1 MATLQERINM
11 LAGELSPEEMTP
23 QQTAF
28 KTDTNEVVAR
38 LREAMQ
44 LETDPIKKQ
53 ALQDAL
59 NMYIAEQKPT
69 RPQANLESQ
78 FEANTK
84 KNTIEEN
91 IAAIQQQMD
100 DAIQVS
106 PEREQFIQARQ
117 ELIDDVL
124 MPLSNEGYSE
134 LVNVILTKPRDSV
147 EHNQAKTMLRNVMAQ
162 DEDFDM
168 NDFEVMINMV
178 SKEPRPADLINKE
191 GLPDAPPRSMGI
203 GSLN

>member
-44 LETDPIKKQ
+44 SETDPIKTQ

-134 LVNVILTKPRDSV
+134 LVNVILTMPRDSV

>member
-11 LAGELSPEEMTP
+11 LAGKLSPEEMTP

-59 NMYIAEQKPT
+59 NMYVTEQKGAMSDKDMATASSVVP
-69 RPQANLESQ
+69 
-78 FEANTK
+78 
-84 KNTIEEN
+84 NTIEEN
-91 IAAIQQQMD
+91 IATIQKQMD
-100 DAIQVS
+100 DATTMS
-106 PEREQFIQARQ
+106 PEATQFINARQ

-178 SKEPRPADLINKE
+178 SKEPRPADLINRE
-191 GLPDAPPRSMGI
+191 GLPDAPPRSTGI
-203 GSLN
+203 GSLR

>member
-1 MATLQERINM
+1 
-11 LAGELSPEEMTP
+11 
-23 QQTAF
+23 
-28 KTDTNEVVAR
+28 
-38 LREAMQ
+38 MQ

-59 NMYIAEQKPT
+59 NMYVTEQKGAMSDKDMQIAASVTP
-69 RPQANLESQ
+69 
-78 FEANTK
+78 
-84 KNTIEEN
+84 NTIEEN
-91 IAAIQQQMD
+91 IAAIQKQMD
-100 DAIQVS
+100 DATTMS
-106 PEREQFIQARQ
+106 PEATQFMNARQ

-124 MPLSNEGYSE
+124 MPLSNEGYSD

-178 SKEPRPADLINKE
+178 SKEPRPADLINRE

>member
-38 LREAMQ
+38 LREAME

-59 NMYIAEQKPT
+59 NMYVTEQKGATSDKDMQIATSVTP
-69 RPQANLESQ
+69 
-78 FEANTK
+78 
-84 KNTIEEN
+84 NTIEEN
-91 IAAIQQQMD
+91 IAAIQKQMD
-100 DAIQVS
+100 DATTMS
-106 PEREQFIQARQ
+106 PEATQFINARQ

-124 MPLSNEGYSE
+124 LPLSNEGYSE

-162 DEDFDM
+162 DEDFDI

-178 SKEPRPADLINKE
+178 SKERRPADLINRE

>member
-1 MATLQERINM
+1 M

-59 NMYIAEQKPT
+59 NMYVTEQKGAMSDKDMQIAASVTP
-69 RPQANLESQ
+69 
-78 FEANTK
+78 
-84 KNTIEEN
+84 NTIEEN
-91 IAAIQQQMD
+91 IAAIQKQMD
-100 DAIQVS
+100 DATTMS
-106 PEREQFIQARQ
+106 PEATQFMNARQ

-124 MPLSNEGYSE
+124 MPLSNEGYSD

-178 SKEPRPADLINKE
+178 SKEPRPADLINRE

>member
-1 MATLQERINM
+1 M

-28 KTDTNEVVAR
+28 KTDTNEVVAI

-59 NMYIAEQKPT
+59 NMYVTEQKGAMSDKDMQIAASVTP
-69 RPQANLESQ
+69 
-78 FEANTK
+78 
-84 KNTIEEN
+84 NTIEEN
-91 IAAIQQQMD
+91 IAAIQKQMD
-100 DAIQVS
+100 DATTMS
-106 PEREQFIQARQ
+106 PEATQFMNARQ

-124 MPLSNEGYSE
+124 MPLSNEGYSD

-178 SKEPRPADLINKE
+178 SKEPRPADLINRE

>member
-59 NMYIAEQKPT
+59 NMYVTEQKVAMSAKDMQIATSVTP
-69 RPQANLESQ
+69 
-78 FEANTK
+78 
-84 KNTIEEN
+84 NTIEEN
-91 IAAIQQQMD
+91 IAAIQKQMD
-100 DAIQVS
+100 DATTMS
-106 PEREQFIQARQ
+106 PEATQFINARQ

-124 MPLSNEGYSE
+124 LPLSNEGYSE

-178 SKEPRPADLINKE
+178 SKEPRPADLINRE
-191 GLPDAPPRSMGI
+191 GLPDVLPRSMGI

>member
-59 NMYIAEQKPT
+59 NMYVTEQKGAMSDKDMQIAASVTP
-69 RPQANLESQ
+69 
-78 FEANTK
+78 
-84 KNTIEEN
+84 NTIEEN
-91 IAAIQQQMD
+91 IAAIQKQMD
-100 DAIQVS
+100 DATTMS
-106 PEREQFIQARQ
+106 PEATQFMNARQ

-124 MPLSNEGYSE
+124 MPLSNEGYSD

-168 NDFEVMINMV
+168 NDFEVMINLV
-178 SKEPRPADLINKE
+178 SKEPRPADLINRE

>member
-59 NMYIAEQKPT
+59 NMYVTEQKGAMSDKDMATASSVVP
-69 RPQANLESQ
+69 
-78 FEANTK
+78 
-84 KNTIEEN
+84 NTIEEN
-91 IAAIQQQMD
+91 IAAIQKQMD
-100 DAIQVS
+100 DATTMS
-106 PEREQFIQARQ
+106 PEATQFINARQ

-124 MPLSNEGYSE
+124 MPLSNEGYSD

-178 SKEPRPADLINKE
+178 SKEPRPADLINRE

>member
-59 NMYIAEQKPT
+59 NMYVTEQKVAMSAKDMQIATSVTP
-69 RPQANLESQ
+69 
-78 FEANTK
+78 
-84 KNTIEEN
+84 NTIEEN
-91 IAAIQQQMD
+91 IAAIQKQMD
-100 DAIQVS
+100 DATTMS
-106 PEREQFIQARQ
+106 PEATQFINARQ

-124 MPLSNEGYSE
+124 LPLSNEGYSE

-178 SKEPRPADLINKE
+178 SKEPRPADLINRE
-191 GLPDAPPRSMGI
+191 GLPDVPPRSMGI

>member
-38 LREAMQ
+38 LREAME

-59 NMYIAEQKPT
+59 NMYVTEQKGATSDKDMQIATSVTP
-69 RPQANLESQ
+69 
-78 FEANTK
+78 
-84 KNTIEEN
+84 NTIEEN
-91 IAAIQQQMD
+91 IAAIQKQMD
-100 DAIQVS
+100 DATTMS
-106 PEREQFIQARQ
+106 PEATQFINARQ

-124 MPLSNEGYSE
+124 LPLSNEGYSE

-162 DEDFDM
+162 DEDFDI

-178 SKEPRPADLINKE
+178 SKEPRPADLINRE

>member
-23 QQTAF
+23 QPPAL
-28 KTDTNEVVAR
+28 KTDNNQVIAM
-38 LREAMQ
+38 LQEAVQ
-44 LETDPIKKQ
+44 VETDPKKKQ
-53 ALQDAL
+53 VLQDTL
-59 NMYIAEQKPT
+59 NMYMAE
-69 RPQANLESQ
+69 RGGEMS
-78 FEANTK
+78 NTDMTTASSVVP
-84 KNTIEEN
+84 NTIEEN
-91 IAAIQQQMD
+91 IAAIQKQMD
-100 DAIQVS
+100 DATTMS
-106 PEREQFIQARQ
+106 PEATQFMNARQ

-124 MPLSNEGYSE
+124 MPLSNEGYSD

-147 EHNQAKTMLRNVMAQ
+147 EHNQAKIMLRNVMAQ

-178 SKEPRPADLINKE
+178 SKEPRPADLINRE

-203 GSLN
+203 GSLR

>member
-59 NMYIAEQKPT
+59 NMYVTEQKVAMSAKDMQIATSVTP
-69 RPQANLESQ
+69 
-78 FEANTK
+78 
-84 KNTIEEN
+84 NTIEEN
-91 IAAIQQQMD
+91 IAAIQKQMD
-100 DAIQVS
+100 DATTMS
-106 PEREQFIQARQ
+106 PEATQFINARQ

-124 MPLSNEGYSE
+124 MPLSNEGYSD

-178 SKEPRPADLINKE
+178 SKEPRPADLINRE

>member
-59 NMYIAEQKPT
+59 NMYVTEQKGAMSDKDMATASSVVP
-69 RPQANLESQ
+69 
-78 FEANTK
+78 
-84 KNTIEEN
+84 NTIEEN
-91 IAAIQQQMD
+91 IAAIQKQMD
-100 DAIQVS
+100 DATTMS
-106 PEREQFIQARQ
+106 PEATQFINARQ

-178 SKEPRPADLINKE
+178 SKEPRPADLINRE

-203 GSLN
+203 GSLR

>member
-23 QQTAF
+23 QQTAL
-28 KTDTNEVVAR
+28 KTDNNQVIAM
-38 LREAMQ
+38 LQEAVQ
-44 LETDPIKKQ
+44 VETDPMKKQ
-53 ALQDAL
+53 VLQDTL
-59 NMYIAEQKPT
+59 NMYVTEQKGAMSDKDMQIAASVTP
-69 RPQANLESQ
+69 
-78 FEANTK
+78 
-84 KNTIEEN
+84 NTIEEN
-91 IAAIQQQMD
+91 IAAIQKQMD
-100 DAIQVS
+100 DATTMS
-106 PEREQFIQARQ
+106 PEATQFINARQ

-124 MPLSNEGYSE
+124 MPLSNEGYSD

-178 SKEPRPADLINKE
+178 SKEPRPADLINRE
-191 GLPDAPPRSMGI
+191 GLPDAPPRSAGI
-203 GSLN
+203 GSLR

>member
-1 MATLQERINM
+1 GRSMATLQERINM

-59 NMYIAEQKPT
+59 NMYVTEQKVAMSAKDMQIATSVTP
-69 RPQANLESQ
+69 
-78 FEANTK
+78 
-84 KNTIEEN
+84 NTIEEN
-91 IAAIQQQMD
+91 IAAIQKQMD
-100 DAIQVS
+100 DATTMS
-106 PEREQFIQARQ
+106 PEATQFINARQ

-124 MPLSNEGYSE
+124 LPLSNEGYSE

-178 SKEPRPADLINKE
+178 SKEPRPADLINRE

-203 GSLN
+203 GSL

>member
-59 NMYIAEQKPT
+59 NMYVTEQKVAMSAKDMQIATSVTP
-69 RPQANLESQ
+69 
-78 FEANTK
+78 
-84 KNTIEEN
+84 NTIEEN
-91 IAAIQQQMD
+91 IAAIQKQMD
-100 DAIQVS
+100 DATTMS
-106 PEREQFIQARQ
+106 PEATQFMNARQ

-124 MPLSNEGYSE
+124 LPLSNEGYSE

-178 SKEPRPADLINKE
+178 SKEPRPADLINRE

>member
-59 NMYIAEQKPT
+59 NMYVTEQKVAMSAKDMQIATSVTP
-69 RPQANLESQ
+69 
-78 FEANTK
+78 
-84 KNTIEEN
+84 NTIEEN
-91 IAAIQQQMD
+91 IAAIQKQMD
-100 DAIQVS
+100 DATTMS
-106 PEREQFIQARQ
+106 PEATQFINARQ

-124 MPLSNEGYSE
+124 LPLSNEGYSE

-178 SKEPRPADLINKE
+178 SKEPRPADLINRE

>member
-28 KTDTNEVVAR
+28 KTDTNEVVAI

-59 NMYIAEQKPT
+59 NMYVTEQKGAMSDKDMQIAASVTP
-69 RPQANLESQ
+69 
-78 FEANTK
+78 
-84 KNTIEEN
+84 NTIEEN
-91 IAAIQQQMD
+91 IAAIQKQMD
-100 DAIQVS
+100 DATTMS
-106 PEREQFIQARQ
+106 PEATQFMNARQ

-124 MPLSNEGYSE
+124 MPLSNEGYSD

-178 SKEPRPADLINKE
+178 SKEPRPADLINRE

>member
-59 NMYIAEQKPT
+59 NMYVTEQKGAMSDKDMATASSVVP
-69 RPQANLESQ
+69 
-78 FEANTK
+78 
-84 KNTIEEN
+84 NTIEEN
-91 IAAIQQQMD
+91 IAAIQKQMD
-100 DAIQVS
+100 DATTMS
-106 PEREQFIQARQ
+106 PEATQFINARQ

-124 MPLSNEGYSE
+124 LPLSNEGYSE

-178 SKEPRPADLINKE
+178 SKEPRPADLINRE

>member
-11 LAGELSPEEMTP
+11 LAGKLSPEEMTP

-38 LREAMQ
+38 LREAME

-59 NMYIAEQKPT
+59 NMYMAEQKPT

-91 IAAIQQQMD
+91 IAAIQKQMD
-100 DAIQVS
+100 DATTMS
-106 PEREQFIQARQ
+106 PEATQFMNARQ

-124 MPLSNEGYSE
+124 MPLSNEGYSD

-178 SKEPRPADLINKE
+178 SKEPRPADLINRE

>member
-59 NMYIAEQKPT
+59 NMYVTEQKGAMSDKDMQIAASVTP
-69 RPQANLESQ
+69 
-78 FEANTK
+78 
-84 KNTIEEN
+84 NTIEEN
-91 IAAIQQQMD
+91 IAAIQKQMD
-100 DAIQVS
+100 DATTMS
-106 PEREQFIQARQ
+106 PEATQFMNARQ

-124 MPLSNEGYSE
+124 MPLSNEGYGD

-178 SKEPRPADLINKE
+178 SKEPRPADLINRE

>member
-23 QQTAF
+23 QQTAL
-28 KTDTNEVVAR
+28 KTDNNQVIAM
-38 LREAMQ
+38 LQEAVQ
-44 LETDPIKKQ
+44 VETDPMKKQ
-53 ALQDAL
+53 VLQDTL
-59 NMYIAEQKPT
+59 NMYVTEQKGAMSDKDMQIAASVTP
-69 RPQANLESQ
+69 
-78 FEANTK
+78 
-84 KNTIEEN
+84 NTIEEN
-91 IAAIQQQMD
+91 IAAIQKQMD
-100 DAIQVS
+100 DATTMS
-106 PEREQFIQARQ
+106 PEATQFINARQ

-178 SKEPRPADLINKE
+178 SKEPRPADLINRE
-191 GLPDAPPRSMGI
+191 GLPDAPPRSAGI
-203 GSLN
+203 GSLR

>member
-59 NMYIAEQKPT
+59 NMYVTEQKGAMSDKDMQIAASVTP
-69 RPQANLESQ
+69 
-78 FEANTK
+78 
-84 KNTIEEN
+84 NTIEEN
-91 IAAIQQQMD
+91 IAAIQKQMD
-100 DAIQVS
+100 DATTMS
-106 PEREQFIQARQ
+106 PEATQFMNARQ

-124 MPLSNEGYSE
+124 MPLSNEGYSD

-178 SKEPRPADLINKE
+178 SKEPRPADLINRE